1 MSETA
6 ENEVIEQPETESS
19 QIEVETEA
27 EGQAPDAE
35 ATPEASAE
43 DELIVTIGEEAPP
56 QEEEKPAPEWVRELR
71 KSHRELQKRNREL
84 EAKLTQ
90 DQAPKAPEIG
100 KKPTLED
107 FDYDAEKFENSL
119 AQWFERK
126 RQADEQAAK
135 VQADIEKQQQEW
147 QAKLQGYGKAK
158 AELKVKDYDDAE
170 GIVQESFNTTQ
181 QGVILQG
188 ADNPAL
194 LVYAL
199 GKNPKKAKEL
209 ASISDPVK
217 FAFAIAKLET
227 QLKVTNRKAAS
238 PPEKTVQGTGRV
250 SGTVDST
257 LDRLR
262 AEAEKTGNYSKVM
275 AYKRQKRTA

>member
-6 ENEVIEQPETESS
+6 ENEVIEQSETEA

-71 KSHRELQKRNREL
+71 KQHRELQKRNREL

-90 DQAPKAPEIG
+90 DQAPKTPEIG

-209 ASISDPVK
+209 SSISDPVK

-227 QLKVTNRKAAS
+227 QLKVTNRKAAP

-250 SGTVDST
+250 SGAVDST

-262 AEAEKTGNYSKVM
+262 ADAEKSGDYSKVM